1 MAGQWQHFWC
11 CDVTFW
17 AMTKKQQNWGGDW
30 DWLEIVDFISIA
42 INSSLI
48 LLHFLSGK
56 YTVKQQ
62 SGKAPFDIQMDICR
76 PKLERKI
83 SEVVASV
90 NIEKTTLTFWKTCT
104 TSSPTHCTCTIF
116 EWSAIQ
122 VTPMGR
128 TMYFLNMWNIPCSDW
143 LPKRADWHVSQCRFF
158 ARFCLPQ
165 WHLWGTKCTHDG
177 HATSIEVH
185 CQCHWNITEE

>member
-1 MAGQWQHFWC
+1 M
-11 CDVTFW
+11 
-17 AMTKKQQNWGGDW
+17 
-30 DWLEIVDFISIA
+30 EIVDFISIA

-90 NIEKTTLTFWKTCT
+90 NIEKTTLTF
-104 TSSPTHCTCTIF
+104 
-116 EWSAIQ
+116 
-122 VTPMGR
+122 
-128 TMYFLNMWNIPCSDW
+128 
-143 LPKRADWHVSQCRFF
+143 
-158 ARFCLPQ
+158 
-165 WHLWGTKCTHDG
+165 
-177 HATSIEVH
+177 
-185 CQCHWNITEE
+185 